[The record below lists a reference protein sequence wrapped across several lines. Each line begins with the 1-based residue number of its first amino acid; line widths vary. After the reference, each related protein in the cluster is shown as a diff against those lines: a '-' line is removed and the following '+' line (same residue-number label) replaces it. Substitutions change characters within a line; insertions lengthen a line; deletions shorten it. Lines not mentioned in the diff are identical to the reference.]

1 MNDENKPPKT
11 RLWVRVLLGVSLALN
26 LLVLGLIGGA
36 MLRFGGPD
44 GMRAPPRSV
53 GAALFRELPR
63 EDRRALRAGAGE
75 SHDQRH
81 VRLKADAKALGAAL
95 RATPFDAGAMEA
107 LLEGHAKTRAESH
120 MSLQRAW
127 LDRVIAMSNAERQAY
142 ADRLERTLNRSKG
155 KDRRKRE
162 KHD

>member
-1 MNDENKPPKT
+1 MNDEFKPPKT

-44 GMRAPPRSV
+44 GMRTPPRSV
-53 GAALFRELPR
+53 GAAMFRELPR
-63 EDRRALRAGAGE
+63 ADRRALRTGAGE
-75 SHDQRH
+75 THDQRH

-95 RATPFDAGAMEA
+95 RATPFDAAAMA
-107 LLEGHAKTRAESH
+107 TLLEGHAKTRADFH
-120 MSLQRAW
+120 ISLQRAW
-127 LDRVIAMSNAERQAY
+127 LDRIATMSDAERYAY
-142 ADRLERTLNRSKG
+142 ADRLERALNRPKG
-155 KDRRKRE
+155 KDWRKRE